1 MMQDVY
7 KAPEAELI
15 GPQNMTD
22 ASEFFVVSIRK
33 LWIMNLLTIGSYGLV
48 WHYQHWKQFRDS
60 ISDRDIWPVPR
71 AIFTIFFVHA
81 LFGLIQDSSQQKGGS
96 PWNANLLATLYILVA
111 IFSSVLGY
119 LPIDSFLSTPDAAAI
134 LYVVNLVLAVL
145 ANTYFL
151 TKAQAHANFACD
163 DVEGIAN
170 SKITWL
176 NMIWIIIFGLYLLAM
191 LIGIFL
197 GSSILS
203 GA

>member
-22 ASEFFVVSIRK
+22 ASDFFVVSIRK

-96 PWNANLLATLYILVA
+96 PWNANILATLYILVA

-119 LPIDSFLSTPDAAAI
+119 LPIDSYLSTPDAAAI

-151 TKAQAHANFACD
+151 TKAQAHANFACY
-163 DVEGIAN
+163 DVAGIAN

-176 NMIWIIIFGLYLLAM
+176 NIIWIIIFGLYLLAM
-191 LIGIFL
+191 LISIFL

>member
-22 ASEFFVVSIRK
+22 ASDFFVVSIRK

-96 PWNANLLATLYILVA
+96 PWNANILATLYILVA

-119 LPIDSFLSTPDAAAI
+119 LPIDSYLSTPDAAAI

-151 TKAQAHANFACD
+151 TKAQAHANFACY
-163 DVEGIAN
+163 DVAGIAN

-176 NMIWIIIFGLYLLAM
+176 NIIWIIVFGLYLLAM

>member
-22 ASEFFVVSIRK
+22 TSEFFVVSIRK

-81 LFGLIQDSSQQKGGS
+81 LFGLIQDSSQQKGADRIVDHINND
-96 PWNANLLATLYILVA
+96 PAQLFLV
-111 IFSSVLGY
+111 IGNPGKVLWKM
-119 LPIDSFLSTPDAAAI
+119 S
-134 LYVVNLVLAVL
+134 
-145 ANTYFL
+145 
-151 TKAQAHANFACD
+151 
-163 DVEGIAN
+163 
-170 SKITWL
+170 
-176 NMIWIIIFGLYLLAM
+176 
-191 LIGIFL
+191 
-197 GSSILS
+197 
-203 GA
+203 